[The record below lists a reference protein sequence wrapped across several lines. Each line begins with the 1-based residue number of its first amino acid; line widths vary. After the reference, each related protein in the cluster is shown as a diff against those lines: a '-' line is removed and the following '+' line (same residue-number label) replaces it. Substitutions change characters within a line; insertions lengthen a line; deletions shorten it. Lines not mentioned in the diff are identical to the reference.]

1 MPNPK
6 RHEFDYPPVTTY
18 TPRGFT
24 RLFNEKA
31 EREREAWRRR
41 REEAHRESDG
51 LPEPPEA
58 A

>member
-6 RHEFDYPPVTTY
+6 RPESDYQPVSTH
-18 TPRGFT
+18 TPTGVR
-24 RLFNEKA
+24 RMFNEKA

-41 REEAHRESDG
+41 REEI